1 MKEFLRFREKTYSY
15 LTDDNNENKKAKST
29 KKCKI

>member
-1 MKEFLRFREKTYSY
+1 MKEFLRLREKTYSY
-15 LTDDNNENKKAKST
+15 LTEDSNENKKAKST